1 MFFLSFPLS
10 LPLTGFL
17 STDTYSMSN
26 IEYVSVV
33 LFCYFY
39 FFWML
44 CYVMLCMKNLKKNVD
59 NKKKSVFLFL
69 FR

>member
-1 MFFLSFPLS
+1 MFFLSFPFS

-33 LFCYFY
+33 LLFL
-39 FFWML
+39 FFLDVML
-44 CYVMLCMKNLKKNVD
+44 CYV
-59 NKKKSVFLFL
+59 
-69 FR
+69 